1 MRLSLK
7 QIKNLAGT
15 DALIEGDSIPPA
27 ELQDSADPSPNAIS
41 GTPPLWGPEFRSV
54 ASYERELRAHRDFE
68 YWLRAALARDE
79 ALLRQK
85 DALIIRLLNGLQF
98 IASMLSLHSRTTANA
113 ETESRL
119 SVAEQSCRDDQAR
132 PPPSPLEE
140 CYGDTYGSSARRP
153 GLRVQREERSG
164 R

>member
-1 MRLSLK
+1 MRLTLK
-7 QIKNLAGT
+7 QIKSLSGA
-15 DALIEGDSIPPA
+15 DALTEADTITPT
-27 ELQDSADPSPNAIS
+27 ELQRSADPSPDATSRNPA
-41 GTPPLWGPEFRSV
+41 LAGPEFRSV

-98 IASMLSLHSRTTANA
+98 IANMLSLQSRTTANA

-119 SVAEQSCRDDQAR
+119 PVAERSWRNDQAR
-132 PPPSPLEE
+132 PPSSPLEE
-140 CYGDTYGSSARRP
+140 CYGDTYGSSAQRP
-153 GLRVQREERSG
+153 SLRVQREE
-164 R
+164 